1 MTRKEKGD
9 KILEEMASIQANF
22 GTGSS
27 KDLKTKREK
36 NKKICELWRELSK
49 FDPERAEIIKPQN
62 PYVK

>member
-1 MTRKEKGD
+1 
-9 KILEEMASIQANF
+9 MASIQANF